1 VVGYKIGTVIAYYA
15 TSGLMAVDLTADL
28 HLKDKIIIKNQD
40 SIINIIKIIK
50 IEHVSVDRGRKG
62 ETVVINAD
70 FPVAIGDELVR
81 S

>member
-1 VVGYKIGTVIAYYA
+1 MVSYKIGTVIGYYP

-28 HLKDKIIIKNQD
+28 YIHDKIIIKNQD
-40 SIINIIKIIK
+40 SIIKEIK
-50 IEHVSVDRGRKG
+50 IEYENVECGRKG

-81 S
+81 I

>member
-1 VVGYKIGTVIAYYA
+1 MVSFKIGTVNAYYA
-15 TSGLMAVDLTADL
+15 KLSMMAVDLTAEIHLGDL
-28 HLKDKIIIKNQD
+28 VSINSQEFKISKIKN
-40 SIINIIKIIK
+40 
-50 IEHVSVDRGRKG
+50 EHIFIDFARKG

>member
-1 VVGYKIGTVIAYYA
+1 MVSYKIGTVIAYYA
-15 TSGLMAVDLTADL
+15 TSGLMAVDLTADI
-28 HLKDKIIIKNQD
+28 HLNDTTYIHNQELRIRVIKNEYIFCD
-40 SIINIIKIIK
+40 FA
-50 IEHVSVDRGRKG
+50 RRG